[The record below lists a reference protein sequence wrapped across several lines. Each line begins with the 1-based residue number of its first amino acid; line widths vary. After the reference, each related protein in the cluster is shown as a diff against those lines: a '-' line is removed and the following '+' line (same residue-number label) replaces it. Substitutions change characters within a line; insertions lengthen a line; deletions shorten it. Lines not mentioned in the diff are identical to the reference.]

1 MNRLSSL
8 AKILALVVP
17 VLVGCSQTDGQG
29 GAYPSLAVIDPIA
42 DPDQRADA
50 PLETPRDAL
59 ERDLRA
65 ARAKQIARLETYAAA
80 GQFAMNTDAD
90 GLRFVWRDTA
100 GRLCAMA
107 DLVSASGRKDLVDRV
122 AHDDNAL
129 QLASVTSGELH
140 DWMLHSGLT
149 VEEIQLVQEPGFRV
163 RQQPDLAW
171 EIARK
176 RDHLRA
182 VVERLQADTDRSIA
196 IAVDRLLPPRA

>member
-29 GAYPSLAVIDPIA
+29 GAYPSLAVIDPIS
-42 DPDQRADA
+42 DPDQRSDQPEA
-50 PLETPRDAL
+50 TPREVLDR
-59 ERDLRA
+59 ELRA
-65 ARAKQIARLETYAAA
+65 SRAKQIARLEAYAAA
-80 GQFAMNTDAD
+80 GQFAMNTDGE

-107 DLVSASGRKDLVDRV
+107 DLVAASGRADLVDRV
-122 AHDDNAL
+122 AREDNAL
-129 QLASVTSGELH
+129 QLASVATGDLH

-163 RQQPDLAW
+163 RAQPDTAW
-171 EIARK
+171 EVGRK

-182 VVERLQADTDRSIA
+182 VVERLEADTDRSIA
-196 IAVDRLLPPRA
+196 IAIDRLLPQA